1 MKNNLIETTNTCLLF
16 QIEDIIKSKIKNR
29 ELLECVLDLIKNIKI
44 NRYEILENAITLL
57 DTTQNEELTFSFD
70 ETTAKVNYKFN
81 EQKYLN
87 IEIEENKKEK
97 RINVKIDT
105 GDSKTKTYN
114 QIEEKYLRNKLFERK
129 SVLINNNESDELC
142 YKKTT
147 KLVINHAKQVTKKE
161 ITECAGQEP
170 ITKTYTQE
178 LKKPILYSR
187 KRRQVIN
194 ATSLENSMIWST
206 QYKQDK
212 TVKKELKK

>member
-142 YKKTT
+142 YKKT
-147 KLVINHAKQVTKKE
+147 
-161 ITECAGQEP
+161 
-170 ITKTYTQE
+170 
-178 LKKPILYSR
+178 
-187 KRRQVIN
+187 
-194 ATSLENSMIWST
+194 ST
-206 QYKQDK
+206 QK
-212 TVKKELKK
+212 TLVFYSQIT